1 MELSAHTKG
10 IKEGEGKLAEGLEE
24 KKVGGEAGRMRAS
37 VADDDIG
44 LSAAL
49 GDSFY
54 SVLHY

>member
-1 MELSAHTKG
+1 
-10 IKEGEGKLAEGLEE
+10 LEE

-37 VADDDIG
+37 VADDDIR

-54 SVLHY
+54 SIHMNAQTTSNFEIDCLEAGLS